1 MDDLIRL
8 VILTNGLTLIS
19 KIEEVQ
25 EFEIGE
31 PNCILADPMLVD
43 ASVEYENAFTRYPD
57 PKLTQENKLMI
68 LSDNILTMVVPN
80 PKLLSEYLVKLSD

>member
-31 PNCILADPMLVD
+31 PNCILVDPMLVD

-57 PKLTQENKLMI
+57 PKLTQENKMMI
-68 LSDNILTMVVPN
+68 LSDNILTMVIPN